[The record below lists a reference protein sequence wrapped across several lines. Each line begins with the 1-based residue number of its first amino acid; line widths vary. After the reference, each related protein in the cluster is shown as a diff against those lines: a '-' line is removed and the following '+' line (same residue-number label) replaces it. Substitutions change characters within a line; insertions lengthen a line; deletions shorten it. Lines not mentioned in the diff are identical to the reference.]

1 MDKDEKK
8 RSSFL
13 LNWDAI
19 KLDLRRYINH
29 FVSNPDI
36 IQEILQS
43 TVVTLYEKY
52 SGYTNEKVFKY
63 RAFVVAKNK
72 FHEHSRKTA
81 THNLKEISLD
91 VIGEGV
97 YRFPEEDIAEKLST
111 DELKEKV
118 RKIIDELPEFD
129 HKLLAFRYFDELSYK
144 EIAEILNKPEGT
156 LRTYHWRIMNKIY
169 KKLTEQNDQD

>member
-29 FVSNPDI
+29 FVLNPDI

-52 SGYTNEKVFKY
+52 SGYTNEKVFNH
-63 RAFVVAKNK
+63 V
-72 FHEHSRKTA
+72 
-81 THNLKEISLD
+81 
-91 VIGEGV
+91 
-97 YRFPEEDIAEKLST
+97 
-111 DELKEKV
+111 
-118 RKIIDELPEFD
+118 
-129 HKLLAFRYFDELSYK
+129 
-144 EIAEILNKPEGT
+144 
-156 LRTYHWRIMNKIY
+156 
-169 KKLTEQNDQD
+169 